1 VSGPVPLADLPLLLA
16 VRVASASATVSPEPA
31 EVVDTPEPE
40 LVTPGTIGF
49 LVTFGVAV
57 ALVFLI
63 RDMVR
68 RVRHVEFESE
78 RREAAMRAEL
88 EAAGTADGEPEGR
101 PGGDVTPGEGRDGDG
116 ERPAGP
122 NG

>member
-1 VSGPVPLADLPLLLA
+1 MSVPVALVDLPLLLA
-16 VRVASASATVSPEPA
+16 VRLASASATVSPEPA

-78 RREAAMRAEL
+78 RREAAQRAE
-88 EAAGTADGEPEGR
+88 EGTGTAEGEPEGR
-101 PGGDVTPGEGRDGDG
+101 PGGDVTPGEDRDGDG